1 MDYMRHLSKVS
12 GLNFEFIPLEPEEAS
27 ADKLFRENAQI
38 RLSVFKQKR
47 SGMSGS
53 LKYTIP
59 YYNCSFSLVGKKDE
73 PLNLSSYQ
81 RIAMVEKVDGLQE
94 VLEDKYPKWEIVT
107 YDTPK
112 DCLTA
117 VENGNAD
124 CAMVSSIKLSAD
136 RNLLG
141 MNLVVVDGST
151 AVSPVYIGVS
161 ESANPLLAQVL
172 SKSIAKA
179 GEGAMDEAV
188 YATLL
193 SGKENKDFSYFIQ
206 TYPLYFA
213 FGVIAVSLLGVGIL
227 FMRYD
232 ARHQKLQNLILQK
245 KNEELK
251 AAIAMQ
257 TLLRRKAQTDAL
269 TGLKNKSTTE
279 ELCRACLEH
288 AQGDICALFIL
299 DLDDFKHINDE
310 RGHQAGDVV
319 LRAFGDTIHKCVRQD
334 DVAGRIGGD
343 EFMLFM
349 GGIKDADQ
357 LTRFADRVY
366 RALKDNPDFNAT
378 CSMGIAVGRTGDIS
392 YEEMFG
398 MADHALYQAKANGKN
413 KYHIEYIPG
422 EAAEDGNSESS
433 EPAKSS
439 GDIL

>member
-1 MDYMRHLSKVS
+1 
-12 GLNFEFIPLEPEEAS
+12 
-27 ADKLFRENAQI
+27 
-38 RLSVFKQKR
+38 
-47 SGMSGS
+47 MSGS

-319 LRAFGDTIHKCVRQD
+319 PGVFQLRIVGKQGVEQEQAD
-334 DVAGRIGGD
+334 DGP
-343 EFMLFM
+343 E
-349 GGIKDADQ
+349 
-357 LTRFADRVY
+357 
-366 RALKDNPDFNAT
+366 
-378 CSMGIAVGRTGDIS
+378 
-392 YEEMFG
+392 
-398 MADHALYQAKANGKN
+398 
-413 KYHIEYIPG
+413 G
-422 EAAEDGNSESS
+422 EAQLVQQEEVDHHQGDGAPEFELVVVFREEAAGLDKKALARLDPGPPLQGDQQDAQNHQNSN
-433 EPAKSS
+433 
-439 GDIL
+439 GDDGENPVLG

>member
-1 MDYMRHLSKVS
+1 MQGRLRGLYEAPFQGER
-12 GLNFEFIPLEPEEAS
+12 LNFEFIPLEPEEAS

-188 YATLL
+188 YATCFQARKTRT
-193 SGKENKDFSYFIQ
+193 SATSYRLIP
-206 TYPLYFA
+206 YILPL
-213 FGVIAVSLLGVGIL
+213 
-227 FMRYD
+227 
-232 ARHQKLQNLILQK
+232 
-245 KNEELK
+245 
-251 AAIAMQ
+251 
-257 TLLRRKAQTDAL
+257 
-269 TGLKNKSTTE
+269 GL
-279 ELCRACLEH
+279 
-288 AQGDICALFIL
+288 
-299 DLDDFKHINDE
+299 
-310 RGHQAGDVV
+310 
-319 LRAFGDTIHKCVRQD
+319 
-334 DVAGRIGGD
+334 
-343 EFMLFM
+343 
-349 GGIKDADQ
+349 
-357 LTRFADRVY
+357 
-366 RALKDNPDFNAT
+366 
-378 CSMGIAVGRTGDIS
+378 
-392 YEEMFG
+392 
-398 MADHALYQAKANGKN
+398 
-413 KYHIEYIPG
+413 
-422 EAAEDGNSESS
+422 
-433 EPAKSS
+433 
-439 GDIL
+439 